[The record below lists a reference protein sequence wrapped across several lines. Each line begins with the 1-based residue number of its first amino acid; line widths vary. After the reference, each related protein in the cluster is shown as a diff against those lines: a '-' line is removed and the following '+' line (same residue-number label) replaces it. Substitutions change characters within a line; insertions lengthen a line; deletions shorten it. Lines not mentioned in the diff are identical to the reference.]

1 MTGQEC
7 VRWQGD
13 LAMHSISKLEPEV
26 AVGLRAHLD
35 GCAECREQAAEL
47 ASVADSLRFAA
58 PAAVEDPEAT
68 RVPPRLQES
77 VLSRLEAEA
86 GQTRRRSR
94 RRVGV
99 VASLAAGIAA
109 AVVVVASVGS
119 GPPTPT
125 PSGRIVALTGAPG
138 TAGTIMLVRS
148 SSGTNVT
155 LREHGQPV
163 GRDFVV
169 TMESTSGKWWQAGSY
184 HTSGTTA
191 RAQLTCAVQPY
202 EITRVW
208 VRDSTGVTVLS
219 GYAH

>member
-1 MTGQEC
+1 MTGQDC

-13 LAMHSISKLEPEV
+13 LAMHSIGKLEPEV
-26 AVGLRAHLD
+26 AVGLQAHLD

-47 ASVADSLRFAA
+47 APVADALRFAA

-68 RVPPRLQES
+68 QVPPRLQES
-77 VLSRLEAEA
+77 VLSRLEAES

-109 AVVVVASVGS
+109 AVVVVASVVS
-119 GPPTPT
+119 GPPT

-148 SSGTNVT
+148 SSGTDVT

-163 GRDFVV
+163 GRNFVV

-208 VRDSTGVTVLS
+208 VRDSAGATVLS